1 MDRIKNPFNPGAGSK
16 PPALVGRDQIIEEA
30 TIQIKRANLGNSIR
44 SQMLLGLRGVGKTV
58 LLNHISAIAEEN
70 NHIITVIEANEEIDL
85 VAVLQSEIQQ
95 LLKKLS
101 VIENIK
107 DKVHRAL
114 SVAKSFFS
122 TFNLDVGGISIEIKP
137 EFGTADSGLLESDL
151 SQLFL
156 VIGET
161 AQAANR
167 PWSIFIDEV
176 QYLKSADLSALIVAL
191 HRCSQKNL
199 PILFF
204 GAGLPQ
210 VAAMSGDV
218 KSYAERLF
226 AYPFIGALPVEE
238 AKTAIREPIIKLN
251 ERIEDDALDE
261 IVKYT
266 KGYPYFLQEWGAEIW
281 NAGIEQIP
289 ITQQDVVQASQS
301 VFYKLDHGFFN
312 VRLDR
317 LTNKEKDYVIAM
329 ANLGEGPYKS
339 GDIATY
345 LGKRNNELGN
355 VRAKIIEK
363 GMIYSPSYG
372 ELDFTVPL
380 FDDFLRR
387 KFPKNIPHHD

>member
-44 SQMLLGLRGVGKTV
+44 AQMLLGLRGVGKTV
-58 LLNHISAIAEEN
+58 LLNHISTIAEEN
-70 NHIITVIEANEEIDL
+70 KHVITVIESNEDIEL

-95 LLKKLS
+95 LLRKLS
-101 VIENIK
+101 VIENVK
-107 DKVHRAL
+107 DKVLRAF

-122 TFNLDVGGISIEIKP
+122 TFNIDIGGISIEIEP

-151 SQLFL
+151 AQLFV
-156 VIGET
+156 VIGEV
-161 AQAANR
+161 AKAANR

-176 QYLKSADLSALIVAL
+176 QYLKSSDLSALIVAL

-210 VAAMSGDV
+210 VAAMSGDA

-226 AYPFIGALPVEE
+226 AYPSIGALPVDE
-238 AKTAIREPIIKLN
+238 AKKAIQEPIEKLN
-251 ERIEDDALDE
+251 EHITDDALDE

-281 NAGIEQIP
+281 NAGIEQMP
-289 ITQQDVVQASQS
+289 ITQQDVIQASKS
-301 VFYKLDHGFFN
+301 VFYKLDNGFFN

-329 ANLGEGPYKS
+329 AKLGNGPYKS
-339 GDIATY
+339 GDIANY
-345 LGKRNNELGN
+345 LGKRNSELGN

-387 KFPKNIPHHD
+387 KFFIQDNI

>member
-44 SQMLLGLRGVGKTV
+44 AQMLLGLRGVGKTV
-58 LLNHISAIAEEN
+58 LLNHISTIAEEN
-70 NHIITVIEANEEIDL
+70 KHIITVIESNEDIDL

-95 LLKKLS
+95 LLRKLS
-101 VIENIK
+101 VIENVK
-107 DKVHRAL
+107 DKVYRAF

-122 TFNLDVGGISIEIKP
+122 TFNIDIGGISIEIEP

-151 SQLFL
+151 AQLFV
-156 VIGET
+156 VIGE
-161 AQAANR
+161 AAKAANR

-176 QYLKSADLSALIVAL
+176 QYLKSSDLSALIVAL

-210 VAAMSGDV
+210 VAAMSGEA

-226 AYPFIGALPVEE
+226 AYPFIGALPVDE
-238 AKTAIREPIIKLN
+238 AKKAIQEPIENLN
-251 ERIEDDALDE
+251 EYITDDALDE

-281 NAGIEQIP
+281 NAGIEQMP
-289 ITQQDVVQASQS
+289 ITQQDVIQASKS
-301 VFYKLDHGFFN
+301 VFYKLDNGFFN

-329 ANLGEGPYKS
+329 AKLGNGPYKS
-339 GDIATY
+339 GDIANY
-345 LGKRNNELGN
+345 LGKRNSELGN

-380 FDDFLRR
+380 FDDCLRR
-387 KFPKNIPHHD
+387 KFFI

>member
-30 TIQIKRANLGNSIR
+30 TIQIKRANLGNSVR

-70 NHIITVIEANEEIDL
+70 KHVVTVIESNENIEL

-101 VIENIK
+101 VMENVK
-107 DKVHRAL
+107 DKVYRAF

-122 TFNLDVGGISIEIKP
+122 NFNIDIGGVSIEIEP

-151 SQLFL
+151 AQLFV
-156 VIGET
+156 VIGE
-161 AQAANR
+161 AARAANR

-210 VAAMSGDV
+210 VAAMSGDA

-226 AYPFIGALPVEE
+226 AYPYIGALPIEE
-238 AKTAIREPIIKLN
+238 AKKAIQEPIEKLN
-251 ERIEDDALDE
+251 EHIENDALDE
-261 IVKYT
+261 IVEYT

-281 NAGIEQIP
+281 NAGIENHP
-289 ITQQDVVQASQS
+289 ITQQNVVQASKS
-301 VFYKLDHGFFN
+301 VFSKLDNGFFN

-329 ANLGEGPYKS
+329 AKLGSGPYKS
-339 GDIATY
+339 GDIADY
-345 LGKRNNELGN
+345 LGKKNRELGP
-355 VRAKIIEK
+355 VRAKVIEK

-387 KFPKNIPHHD
+387 KFNL

>member
-58 LLNHISAIAEEN
+58 LLNHISTIAEEN
-70 NHIITVIEANEEIDL
+70 KHVVTMIESNENIEL

-101 VIENIK
+101 VIENVK
-107 DKVHRAL
+107 DKVQRAL

-122 TFNLDVGGISIEIKP
+122 TFSIDIGGMSIEIEP

-151 SQLFL
+151 AQLFV
-156 VIGET
+156 VIGE
-161 AQAANR
+161 AAKAANR

-210 VAAMSGDV
+210 VAAMSGDA

-226 AYPFIGALPVEE
+226 AYPFIGALPIDE
-238 AKTAIREPIIKLN
+238 AKKAIQEPIEKLN
-251 ERIEDDALDE
+251 ESIADEALDE

-281 NAGIEQIP
+281 NAGIEQIT
-289 ITQQDVVQASQS
+289 ISQQDVVQASKS
-301 VFYKLDHGFFN
+301 VFYKLDNGFFN

-329 ANLGEGPYKS
+329 AKLGNGPYKS
-339 GDIATY
+339 GDIANC

-387 KFPKNIPHHD
+387 KFF